1 MRTSLFIL
9 FVSFSLSSFAQENL
23 NDFLLVEKDSTSF
36 YMFKKNGVE
45 IFSFKN
51 KKDLVSKF
59 IPFENKVPKSLQ
71 SVSFGSLSAVTMNEE
86 VYFLYPGGGILYK
99 FSKNKFE
106 RIDQSFAHRNQFS
119 GYFFAFKNELYLLG
133 GYGYWTAKNS
143 LTKFN
148 FESGSWE
155 IIPTIGVGP
164 KKGINQ
170 GSFLKKKNTIVIF
183 NFYGK
188 KTESGQ
194 DIHNHN
200 IFELDLKSFKWN
212 KNGFLANLNE
222 SEISK
227 SFFSTRIN
235 YNNSL
240 FEKVFD
246 ADTFQIT
253 SLLNNT
259 VNTYATEGKL
269 SKLEKAAV
277 FVGDNLVYVSKNA
290 ANTKNKLSFVN
301 INDFKII
308 ESNAFAL
315 NEKYLFIRYLLFA
328 GISAFVFMF
337 VLYGYFKTRKKIYFV
352 NPFSLYNENASF
364 LLKNKEFLLIHSF
377 KNRKVLENNL
387 ILELYGDNTKS
398 LDATVK
404 RKNKIIEEL
413 NNKFRSTFGGE
424 LVLKKTDGEDLRQV
438 FYEIS
443 KDIKLLF
450 QD

>member
-9 FVSFSLSSFAQENL
+9 FVSFSLNSFTQENL
-23 NDFLLVEKDSTSF
+23 NDFLLVEKDSSSF
-36 YMFKKNGVE
+36 YMFKKNGAE

-59 IPFENKVPKSLQ
+59 VPFENKTPKSLQ
-71 SVSFGSLSAVTMNEE
+71 SVSFGSLSAVTMNED

-99 FSKNKFE
+99 FSKNKLE

-119 GYFFAFKNELYLLG
+119 GYFFSFKNELYLLG

-155 IIPTIGVGP
+155 IVPTIGLNP
-164 KKGINQ
+164 EKGINQ
-170 GSFLKKKNTIVIF
+170 GSFLKKNNSIVVF

-188 KTESGQ
+188 NPESGQ

-200 IFELDLKSFKWN
+200 IFELDLINLKWS
-212 KNGFLANLNE
+212 KNGFLANHNE
-222 SEISK
+222 SGIER
-227 SFFSTRIN
+227 SFFSTRIKF
-235 YNNSL
+235 NNSL
-240 FEKVFD
+240 FEKVY
-246 ADTFQIT
+246 DTGSFQIT
-253 SLLNNT
+253 SVLDNT

-269 SKLEKAAV
+269 SKLEKTAV
-277 FVGDNLVYVSKNA
+277 FVGDNLVYISKNA

-301 INDFKII
+301 INDFEII

-328 GISAFVFMF
+328 GISAFVFVF
-337 VLYGYFKTRKKIYFV
+337 ILYGYFKTRKKIYFV
-352 NPFSLYNENASF
+352 NPFSLYNENSSIP
-364 LLKNKEFLLIHSF
+364 LSGEEFLLIHSF
-377 KNRKVLENNL
+377 KGRKVLENNL
-387 ILELYGDNTKS
+387 ILDLYGDKTKS

-404 RKNKIIEEL
+404 RKNKIIQEI
-413 NNKFRSTFGGE
+413 NNKFRSTFQGE
-424 LVLKKTDGEDLRQV
+424 LILKKADGVDLRQV
-438 FYEIS
+438 VYFIS
-443 KDIKLLF
+443 KDLNLLF